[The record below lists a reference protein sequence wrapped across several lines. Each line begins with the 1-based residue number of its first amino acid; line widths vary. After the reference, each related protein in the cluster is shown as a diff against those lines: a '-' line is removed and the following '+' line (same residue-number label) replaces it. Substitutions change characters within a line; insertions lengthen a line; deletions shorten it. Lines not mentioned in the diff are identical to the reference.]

1 MKKILLQLALLVVIV
16 VIGYFVYKSIMQ
28 PVEFNREM
36 NKRETVVINK
46 LKDISNSQM
55 IYKEVNGSYC
65 GNFDTLIAFL
75 SKAELPVVKMIPDP
89 TDTTFTR
96 TINDTVGY
104 INVSDSLFKNKNYTL
119 NQLSLIPFSDGE
131 KFEMGADT
139 IERGGVEVHVFQV
152 LAPYSAFL
160 KGMDEQTIIN
170 MTAKQEDIDKYPGL
184 KVGSLDEPTTDG
196 NWE

>member
-1 MKKILLQLALLVVIV
+1 MKKILLQLALFIVIV
-16 VIGYFVYKSIMQ
+16 VIGYLVYRSVMK

-36 NKRETVVINK
+36 DKRELVVINK
-46 LKDISNSQM
+46 LKDIRTSQM
-55 IYKEVNGSYC
+55 IYKEVKGSYC
-65 GNFDTLIAFL
+65 NNFDTLITFL
-75 SKAELPVVKMIPDP
+75 KTAELPVVKMIPDP
-89 TDTTFTR
+89 KDTTFTK

-104 INVSDSLFKNKNYTL
+104 INVSDTLFKNKDYTL
-119 NQLSLIPFSDGE
+119 NQLNIIPFSDGE

-152 LAPYSAFL
+152 LAPYSAYL

-170 MTAKQEDIDKYPGL
+170 MTAKQNDIDRYPGL
-184 KVGSLDEPTTDG
+184 KVGSLEEPTTDG